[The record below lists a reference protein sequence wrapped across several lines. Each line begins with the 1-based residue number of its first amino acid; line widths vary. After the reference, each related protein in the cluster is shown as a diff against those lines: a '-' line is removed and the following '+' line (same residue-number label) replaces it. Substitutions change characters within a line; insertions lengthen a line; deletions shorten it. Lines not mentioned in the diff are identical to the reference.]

1 MLKSISYLEINCRY
15 NHLDLVMF
23 SGALVD
29 PKASRIVVY
38 RNRKYYFSY
47 DLEYKMFYL
56 FNVRGILV
64 ATLSKMVFKFH
75 VSHAREI
82 GLENV
87 WGLLAKINVYPVTS
101 L

>member
-1 MLKSISYLEINCRY
+1 MLNSISYLEINCKY

-29 PKASRIVVY
+29 PKASRLVVY

-47 DLEYKMFYL
+47 DKDDETFYL

-75 VSHAREI
+75 LSNAREI

-87 WGLLAKINVYPVTS
+87 WGLLAKFNIYPVTS